1 MRAVLAELIGTF
13 TLVFVGTATAV
24 FAGSGI
30 LAPTIHETGEIA
42 SARRGLTGQPRGLT
56 LQASAERDLPWLPD
70 TFENKFRTRL
80 ERI

>member
-1 MRAVLAELIGTF
+1 MKADLAELIGTF

-42 SARRGLTGQPRGLT
+42 SARRGLDWPTARSYV
-56 LQASAERDLPWLPD
+56 AS
-70 TFENKFRTRL
+70 
-80 ERI
+80 IS